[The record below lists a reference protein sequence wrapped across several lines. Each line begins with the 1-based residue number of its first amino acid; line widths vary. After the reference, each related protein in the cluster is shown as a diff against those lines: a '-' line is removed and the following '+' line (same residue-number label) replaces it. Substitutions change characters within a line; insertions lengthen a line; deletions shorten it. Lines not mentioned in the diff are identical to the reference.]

1 MLKKCLKY
9 DLQSV
14 VRIWW
19 ILAATMLGAALIA
32 GLACRTFMEIVM
44 NSPEADGVLVFLAL
58 FGLIGAVLCIL
69 AMVAALVVSVIIVYW
84 RTYTHFFTDE
94 GYLTFTLPVK
104 RSTLYLSKV
113 VTATLVELATILL
126 FVLGI
131 CLILLIAP
139 PSAYDGQ
146 IINPVVFTEMGNLFE
161 IAFSGLFGIEGGGWV
176 VVWLIAALPLLLM
189 SQLYGSG
196 LTFLCMTVGS
206 VIAKKHK
213 LLASIGIYYG
223 FTAVLSFVSQFASLF
238 LSSGVIS
245 VITVVAM
252 GGGAVTTGLTVTAII
267 LIADL
272 IMACLAVL
280 LHFITVHL
288 LEKKLNLA

>member
-9 DLQSV
+9 DVQSV
-14 VRIWW
+14 IRIWW

-32 GLACRTFMEIVM
+32 GLAFRGFTEALSHPDTDSVIEII
-44 NSPEADGVLVFLAL
+44 AI
-58 FGLIGAVLCIL
+58 FGILGAGLCLL

-113 VTATLVELATILL
+113 LTATLVEVVTVVIFILG
-126 FVLGI
+126 V

-139 PSAYDGQ
+139 PSTYDGQ
-146 IINPVVFTEMGNLFE
+146 IINPA
-161 IAFSGLFGIEGGGWV
+161 AFSGAWEMFGSLFKGFFGLEGGGWII
-176 VVWLIAALPLLLM
+176 VWLIAAIPFLLM
-189 SQLYGSG
+189 TQLYNSG
-196 LTFLCMTVGS
+196 LIFLCMTIGS

-238 LSSGVIS
+238 LSSGIIS
-245 VITVVAM
+245 VIFVAAS
-252 GGGAVTTGLTVTAII
+252 GGMTSAGLTVTAVI
-267 LIADL
+267 LVADL

>member
-9 DLQSV
+9 DVQSV
-14 VRIWW
+14 IRIWW

-32 GLACRTFMEIVM
+32 GLAFRGFT
-44 NSPEADGVLVFLAL
+44 EALSHPDTDSVIQVIAIFGVLGA
-58 FGLIGAVLCIL
+58 GLCLL

-113 VTATLVELATILL
+113 LTATLVEVVTVVI
-126 FVLGI
+126 FILGI

-146 IINPVVFTEMGNLFE
+146 IINPA
-161 IAFSGLFGIEGGGWV
+161 AFSGVGELFGSLFKGFFGLEGGGWII
-176 VVWLIAALPLLLM
+176 VWIIAAIPFLLM
-189 SQLYGSG
+189 SQLYNSG
-196 LTFLCMTVGS
+196 LIFLCMTIGS

-238 LSSGVIS
+238 LSSGIVS
-245 VITVVAM
+245 VIFVAAS
-252 GGGAVTTGLTVTAII
+252 GGTTSAGLTVTAVI
-267 LIADL
+267 LVADL

>member
-9 DLQSV
+9 DVQSV
-14 VRIWW
+14 IRIWW

-32 GLACRTFMEIVM
+32 GLAFRGFT
-44 NSPEADGVLVFLAL
+44 EALSHPDTDSVIQIIAI
-58 FGLIGAVLCIL
+58 FGILGAGLCLL

-113 VTATLVELATILL
+113 LTATLVEIVTTVI
-126 FVLGI
+126 FILGI

-146 IINPVVFTEMGNLFE
+146 IINPA
-161 IAFSGLFGIEGGGWV
+161 AFSGVGELFGSLFQGFFGLDGGGWV
-176 VVWLIAALPLLLM
+176 IVWLIAAIPFLLM
-189 SQLYGSG
+189 SQLYNSG
-196 LTFLCMTVGS
+196 LIFLCMTIGS

-223 FTAVLSFVSQFASLF
+223 FTAVLSFVSQFGSLF
-238 LSSGVIS
+238 LSSGIVS
-245 VITVVAM
+245 VILVAAS
-252 GGGAVTTGLTVTAII
+252 GGITSAGLTVTAVI
-267 LIADL
+267 LVADL

>member
-1 MLKKCLKY
+1 
-9 DLQSV
+9 
-14 VRIWW
+14 
-19 ILAATMLGAALIA
+19 
-32 GLACRTFMEIVM
+32 
-44 NSPEADGVLVFLAL
+44 
-58 FGLIGAVLCIL
+58 
-69 AMVAALVVSVIIVYW
+69 VVSVIIVYW
-84 RTYTHFFTDE
+84 RTDTHFFTDE

-113 VTATLVELATILL
+113 LTATLVEVVTVVI
-126 FVLGI
+126 FILGI

-139 PSAYDGQ
+139 PSTYDGQ
-146 IINPVVFTEMGNLFE
+146 IINLA
-161 IAFSGLFGIEGGGWV
+161 AFSGVGELFGSLFKGIFGLEGGGWV
-176 VVWLIAALPLLLM
+176 IVWLIAAIPFLLM
-189 SQLYGSG
+189 SQLYNSG
-196 LTFLCMTVGS
+196 LIFLCMTIGS

-238 LSSGVIS
+238 LSSGIVS
-245 VITVVAM
+245 VIFVAAS
-252 GGGAVTTGLTVTAII
+252 GGMTSAGLTVTAVI
-267 LIADL
+267 LVADL

>member
-9 DLQSV
+9 DLQAV
-14 VRIWW
+14 ARIWW
-19 ILAATMLGAALIA
+19 ILAATILGAGLIA
-32 GLACRTFMEIVM
+32 GLAFRAFTEMVM
-44 NSPEADGVLVFLAL
+44 HPEGKADALYFLAIL
-58 FGLIGAVLCIL
+58 GLIGSMLCIL
-69 AMVAALVVSVIIVYW
+69 AMVAALVVCIIIVYW

-113 VTATLVELATILL
+113 LTATIVEVVTVLV
-126 FVLGI
+126 FVLGV

-139 PSAYDGQ
+139 PSTYSGQ
-146 IINPVVFTEMGNLFE
+146 LINPVLFHGIGE
-161 IAFSGLFGIEGGGWV
+161 LFGSLLEGLVGIEGGGWA
-176 VVWLIAALPLLLM
+176 VVWLIAAIPFLLM

-196 LTFLCMTVGS
+196 LTFLCMTIGS

-213 LLASIGIYYG
+213 LLAAIGLYYG
-223 FTAVLSFVSQFASLF
+223 FSAALSLVSQFASLF
-238 LSSGVIS
+238 LSSGVVS
-245 VITVVAM
+245 VIVVSAN
-252 GGGAVTTGLTVTAII
+252 GGIATAGITVTAII

-272 IMACLAVL
+272 IMACLAAL

>member
-9 DLQSV
+9 DVQSV
-14 VRIWW
+14 IRIWW

-32 GLACRTFMEIVM
+32 GLAFRGFT
-44 NSPEADGVLVFLAL
+44 EALSHSDTDSVIQIIAIFGVLGA
-58 FGLIGAVLCIL
+58 GLCLL

-113 VTATLVELATILL
+113 LTATLVEVVTVVI
-126 FVLGI
+126 FILGI

-146 IINPVVFTEMGNLFE
+146 IINPA
-161 IAFSGLFGIEGGGWV
+161 AFSGVGELFGSLFKGFFGLEGGGWII
-176 VVWLIAALPLLLM
+176 VWIIAAIPFLLM
-189 SQLYGSG
+189 SQLYNSG
-196 LTFLCMTVGS
+196 LIFLCMTIGS

-238 LSSGVIS
+238 LSSGIVS
-245 VITVVAM
+245 VIFVAAS
-252 GGGAVTTGLTVTAII
+252 GGTTSAGLTVTAVI
-267 LIADL
+267 LVADL

>member
-9 DLQSV
+9 DVQSV
-14 VRIWW
+14 IRIWW

-32 GLACRTFMEIVM
+32 GLAFRGFT
-44 NSPEADGVLVFLAL
+44 EALSHSDTDSVIQIIAIFGVLGA
-58 FGLIGAVLCIL
+58 GLCLL

-113 VTATLVELATILL
+113 LTATLVEVVTVVI
-126 FVLGI
+126 FILGI

-139 PSAYDGQ
+139 PSTYDGQ
-146 IINPVVFTEMGNLFE
+146 IINFA
-161 IAFSGLFGIEGGGWV
+161 AFSGVGELFGSLFKGIFGLEGGGWV
-176 VVWLIAALPLLLM
+176 IVWLIAAIPFLLM
-189 SQLYGSG
+189 SQLYNSG
-196 LTFLCMTVGS
+196 LIFLCMTIGS

-238 LSSGVIS
+238 LSSGIVS
-245 VITVVAM
+245 VIFVAAS
-252 GGGAVTTGLTVTAII
+252 GGTTSAGLTVTAVI
-267 LIADL
+267 LVADL

>member
-9 DLQSV
+9 DVQSV
-14 VRIWW
+14 IRIWW

-32 GLACRTFMEIVM
+32 GLAFRGFT
-44 NSPEADGVLVFLAL
+44 EALSHSDTDSVIQVIAIFGVLGA
-58 FGLIGAVLCIL
+58 GLCLL

-113 VTATLVELATILL
+113 LTATLVEVVTVVI
-126 FVLGI
+126 FILGI

-139 PSAYDGQ
+139 PSTYDGQ
-146 IINPVVFTEMGNLFE
+146 IINLA
-161 IAFSGLFGIEGGGWV
+161 AFSGVGELFGSLFKGIFGLEGGGWV
-176 VVWLIAALPLLLM
+176 IVWLIAAIPFLLM
-189 SQLYGSG
+189 SQLYNSG
-196 LTFLCMTVGS
+196 LIFLCMTIGS

-238 LSSGVIS
+238 LSSGIVS
-245 VITVVAM
+245 VIFVAAS
-252 GGGAVTTGLTVTAII
+252 GGMTSAGLTVTAVI
-267 LIADL
+267 LVADL

>member
-14 VRIWW
+14 VRVWW

-32 GLACRTFMEIVM
+32 GLAFRTFIEITM
-44 NSPEADGVLVFLAL
+44 NPSEEADILFFLAII
-58 FGLIGAVLCIL
+58 GLIGAMLCIL

-113 VTATLVELATILL
+113 VTATIVEVATILL
-126 FVLGI
+126 FTLGV

-139 PSAYDGQ
+139 PSTYDGQ
-146 IINPVVFTEMGNLFE
+146 IINPVVFTEVGGLFTT
-161 IAFSGLFGIEGGGWV
+161 AFSGLFGIEGGGWV
-176 VVWLIAALPLLLM
+176 IVWLIAAIPFLLM

-196 LTFLCMTVGS
+196 LTFFCMTVGS

-213 LLASIGIYYG
+213 LLAAIGIYYG
-223 FTAVLSFVSQFASLF
+223 FTAALSFVSQFASLF
-238 LSSGVIS
+238 LSSGVVS
-245 VITVVAM
+245 VIAVVAT

>member
-9 DLQSV
+9 DVQSV
-14 VRIWW
+14 IRIWW

-32 GLACRTFMEIVM
+32 GLAFRGFT
-44 NSPEADGVLVFLAL
+44 EAISHSDTDSVIQVIAIFGVLGA
-58 FGLIGAVLCIL
+58 GLCLL

-113 VTATLVELATILL
+113 LTATLVEVVTVVI
-126 FVLGI
+126 FILGI

-139 PSAYDGQ
+139 PSTHDGQ
-146 IINPVVFTEMGNLFE
+146 IINLA
-161 IAFSGLFGIEGGGWV
+161 AFSGVGELFGSLFKGIFGLEGGGWV
-176 VVWLIAALPLLLM
+176 IVWLIAAIPFLLM
-189 SQLYGSG
+189 SQLYNSG
-196 LTFLCMTVGS
+196 LIFLCMTIGS

-238 LSSGVIS
+238 LSSGIVS
-245 VITVVAM
+245 VIFVAAS
-252 GGGAVTTGLTVTAII
+252 GGMTSAGLTVTAVI
-267 LIADL
+267 LVADL

>member
-1 MLKKCLKY
+1 
-9 DLQSV
+9 V
-14 VRIWW
+14 IRIWW

-32 GLACRTFMEIVM
+32 GLAFRGFT
-44 NSPEADGVLVFLAL
+44 EAISHSDTDSVIQIIAIFGVLGA
-58 FGLIGAVLCIL
+58 GLCLL

-113 VTATLVELATILL
+113 LTATLVEVVTVAI
-126 FVLGI
+126 FILGI

-139 PSAYDGQ
+139 PSTHDGQ
-146 IINPVVFTEMGNLFE
+146 IINLA
-161 IAFSGLFGIEGGGWV
+161 AFSGVGELFGSLFKGIFGLEGGGWV
-176 VVWLIAALPLLLM
+176 IVWLIAAIPFLLM
-189 SQLYGSG
+189 SQLYNSG
-196 LTFLCMTVGS
+196 LIFLCMTIGS

-238 LSSGVIS
+238 LSSGIVS
-245 VITVVAM
+245 VIFVAAS
-252 GGGAVTTGLTVTAII
+252 GGMTSAGLTVTAVI
-267 LIADL
+267 LVADL

>member
-9 DLQSV
+9 DVQSV
-14 VRIWW
+14 IRIWW

-32 GLACRTFMEIVM
+32 GLAFRGFTEALSHPDTDSVIEII
-44 NSPEADGVLVFLAL
+44 AI
-58 FGLIGAVLCIL
+58 FGILGAGLCLL

-113 VTATLVELATILL
+113 LTATLVEVVTVVI
-126 FVLGI
+126 FILGI

-139 PSAYDGQ
+139 PSTYDGQ
-146 IINPVVFTEMGNLFE
+146 IINPA
-161 IAFSGLFGIEGGGWV
+161 AFSGAWELFGSLFKGFFGLEGGGWII
-176 VVWLIAALPLLLM
+176 VWLIAAIPFLLM
-189 SQLYGSG
+189 TQLYNSG
-196 LTFLCMTVGS
+196 LIFLCMTIGS
-206 VIAKKHK
+206 IIAKKHK

-238 LSSGVIS
+238 LSSGIIS
-245 VITVVAM
+245 VIFVAAS
-252 GGGAVTTGLTVTAII
+252 GGMTSAGLTVTAVI
-267 LIADL
+267 LVADL

>member
-9 DLQSV
+9 DVQSV
-14 VRIWW
+14 IRIWW

-32 GLACRTFMEIVM
+32 GLAFRGFTEALSHPDTDSVIEII
-44 NSPEADGVLVFLAL
+44 AI
-58 FGLIGAVLCIL
+58 FGILGAGLCLL

-113 VTATLVELATILL
+113 LTATLVEVVTVVI
-126 FVLGI
+126 FILGI

-139 PSAYDGQ
+139 PSTYDGQ
-146 IINPVVFTEMGNLFE
+146 IINPA
-161 IAFSGLFGIEGGGWV
+161 AFSGAWELFGSLFKGFFGLEGGGWII
-176 VVWLIAALPLLLM
+176 VWLIAAIPFLLM
-189 SQLYGSG
+189 TQLYNSG
-196 LTFLCMTVGS
+196 LIFLCMTIGS

-238 LSSGVIS
+238 LSSGIVS
-245 VITVVAM
+245 VIFVAAS
-252 GGGAVTTGLTVTAII
+252 GGMTSAGLTVTAVI
-267 LIADL
+267 LVADL

>member
-9 DLQSV
+9 DVQSV
-14 VRIWW
+14 IRIWW

-32 GLACRTFMEIVM
+32 GLAFRGFT
-44 NSPEADGVLVFLAL
+44 EALSHPDTDSVIQVIAI
-58 FGLIGAVLCIL
+58 FGILGAGLCLL

-113 VTATLVELATILL
+113 LTATLVEVVTVVI
-126 FVLGI
+126 FILGI

-139 PSAYDGQ
+139 PSTYDGQ
-146 IINPVVFTEMGNLFE
+146 IINLA
-161 IAFSGLFGIEGGGWV
+161 AFSGVGELFGSLFKGIFGLEGGGWV
-176 VVWLIAALPLLLM
+176 IVWLIAAIPFLLM
-189 SQLYGSG
+189 SQLYNSG
-196 LTFLCMTVGS
+196 LIFLCMTIGS

-238 LSSGVIS
+238 LSSGIIS
-245 VITVVAM
+245 VIFVAAS
-252 GGGAVTTGLTVTAII
+252 GGMTSAGLTVTAVI
-267 LIADL
+267 LVADL

>member
-9 DLQSV
+9 DVQSV
-14 VRIWW
+14 IRIWW

-32 GLACRTFMEIVM
+32 GLAFRGFT
-44 NSPEADGVLVFLAL
+44 EALSHPDTDSVIQVIAI
-58 FGLIGAVLCIL
+58 FGILGAGLCLL

-113 VTATLVELATILL
+113 LTATLVEVVTVVIFILG
-126 FVLGI
+126 V

-139 PSAYDGQ
+139 PSTYDGQ
-146 IINPVVFTEMGNLFE
+146 IINLA
-161 IAFSGLFGIEGGGWV
+161 AFSGVGELFGSLFKGIFGLEGGGWV
-176 VVWLIAALPLLLM
+176 IVWLIAAIPFLLM
-189 SQLYGSG
+189 SQLYNSG
-196 LTFLCMTVGS
+196 LIFLCMTIGS

-238 LSSGVIS
+238 LSSGIVS
-245 VITVVAM
+245 VIFVAAS
-252 GGGAVTTGLTVTAII
+252 GGMTSAGLTVTAVI
-267 LIADL
+267 LVADL

>member
-9 DLQSV
+9 DVQSV
-14 VRIWW
+14 IRIWW

-32 GLACRTFMEIVM
+32 GLAFRGFT
-44 NSPEADGVLVFLAL
+44 EAISHSDTDSVIQIIAIFGVLGA
-58 FGLIGAVLCIL
+58 GLCLL

-113 VTATLVELATILL
+113 LTATLVEVVTVAI
-126 FVLGI
+126 FILGI

-139 PSAYDGQ
+139 PSTYDGQ
-146 IINPVVFTEMGNLFE
+146 IINLA
-161 IAFSGLFGIEGGGWV
+161 AFSGVGELFGSLFKGIFGLEGGGWV
-176 VVWLIAALPLLLM
+176 IVWLIAAIPFLLM
-189 SQLYGSG
+189 SQLYNSG
-196 LTFLCMTVGS
+196 LIFLCMTIGS

-238 LSSGVIS
+238 LSSGIVS
-245 VITVVAM
+245 VIFVAAS
-252 GGGAVTTGLTVTAII
+252 GGMTSAGLTVTAVI
-267 LIADL
+267 LVADL

>member
-9 DLQSV
+9 DVQSV
-14 VRIWW
+14 IRIWW

-32 GLACRTFMEIVM
+32 GLAFRGFTEALSHPDTDSVIEII
-44 NSPEADGVLVFLAL
+44 AI
-58 FGLIGAVLCIL
+58 FGILGAGLCLL

-113 VTATLVELATILL
+113 LTATLVEVVTVVIFILG
-126 FVLGI
+126 V

-139 PSAYDGQ
+139 PSTYDGQ
-146 IINPVVFTEMGNLFE
+146 IINPA
-161 IAFSGLFGIEGGGWV
+161 AFSGAWEMFGSLFKGFFGLEGGGWII
-176 VVWLIAALPLLLM
+176 VWLIAAIPFLLL
-189 SQLYGSG
+189 SQLYNSG
-196 LTFLCMTVGS
+196 LIFLCMTIGS

-238 LSSGVIS
+238 LSSGIIS
-245 VITVVAM
+245 VIFVAAS
-252 GGGAVTTGLTVTAII
+252 GGMTSAGLTVTAVI
-267 LIADL
+267 LVADL

>member
-9 DLQSV
+9 DVQSV

-32 GLACRTFMEIVM
+32 GLAFRGFT
-44 NSPEADGVLVFLAL
+44 EAISNPATDNFLQVVSI
-58 FGLIGAVLCIL
+58 FGIIGAMLCIL

-113 VTATLVELATILL
+113 LTATIVEVVTALVFILG
-126 FVLGI
+126 VCI
-131 CLILLIAP
+131 ILLIAP
-139 PSAYDGQ
+139 PSAHDGQ
-146 IINPVVFTEMGNLFE
+146 IINPVLFTEMGGLFGE
-161 IAFSGLFGIEGGGWV
+161 MFKGLFGIEGGGWII
-176 VVWLIAALPLLLM
+176 VWSIAAIPFLLM
-189 SQLYGSG
+189 SQLYNSG
-196 LTFLCMTVGS
+196 LIFLCMTIGS

-238 LSSGVIS
+238 LSSGIVS
-245 VITVVAM
+245 VIVVSAN
-252 GGGAVTTGLTVTAII
+252 GGITTAGITVTAII

-272 IMACLAVL
+272 IMACLAAL

>member
-9 DLQSV
+9 DVQSV
-14 VRIWW
+14 IRIWW

-32 GLACRTFMEIVM
+32 GLAFRGFTEALSHPDTDSVIEII
-44 NSPEADGVLVFLAL
+44 AI
-58 FGLIGAVLCIL
+58 FGILGAGLCLL

-113 VTATLVELATILL
+113 LTATLVEVVTVVI
-126 FVLGI
+126 FILGI

-139 PSAYDGQ
+139 PSTYDGQ
-146 IINPVVFTEMGNLFE
+146 IINPA
-161 IAFSGLFGIEGGGWV
+161 AFSGAWEMFGSLFKGFFGLEGGGWII
-176 VVWLIAALPLLLM
+176 VWLIAAIPFLLM
-189 SQLYGSG
+189 TQLYNSG
-196 LTFLCMTVGS
+196 LIFLCMTIGS

-238 LSSGVIS
+238 LSSGIIS
-245 VITVVAM
+245 VIFVAAS
-252 GGGAVTTGLTVTAII
+252 GGMTSAGLTVTAVI
-267 LIADL
+267 LVADL

>member
-9 DLQSV
+9 DVQSV
-14 VRIWW
+14 IRIWW

-32 GLACRTFMEIVM
+32 GLAFRGFT
-44 NSPEADGVLVFLAL
+44 EALSHPDTDSVIQIIAI
-58 FGLIGAVLCIL
+58 FGILGAGLCLL

-113 VTATLVELATILL
+113 LTATLVEVVTVVI
-126 FVLGI
+126 FILGI

-146 IINPVVFTEMGNLFE
+146 IINPA
-161 IAFSGLFGIEGGGWV
+161 AFSGVGELFGSLFKGFFGLEGGGWII
-176 VVWLIAALPLLLM
+176 VWIIAAIPFLLM
-189 SQLYGSG
+189 SQLYNSG
-196 LTFLCMTVGS
+196 LIFLCMTIGS

-238 LSSGVIS
+238 LSSGIVS
-245 VITVVAM
+245 VIFVAAS
-252 GGGAVTTGLTVTAII
+252 GGTTSAGLTVTAVI
-267 LIADL
+267 LVADL